1 MRGWARYPCNR
12 DLSLFP
18 RRDSSWKLKL
28 RAFVSK
34 RRTNTRY
41 IAQNVEDTYNCA
53 VFFVFESR
61 CFAKTRRG
69 WRKRQDTVGRA
80 NLFFLF
86 RSIII
91 SAPFFLPR
99 PFKLIAH
106 AVVTIHGNV
115 SRGKRRKRPIRGT
128 IRTVRFGCTNIRNP
142 IVSDRLLADLTAFPI
157 VVFEFVSH

>member
-1 MRGWARYPCNR
+1 MPSMENLRGWARYPCNR
-12 DLSLFP
+12 HLSLFP

-28 RAFVSK
+28 RAKDKVVCALVSK

-41 IAQNVEDTYNCA
+41 VAQNV
-53 VFFVFESR
+53 
-61 CFAKTRRG
+61 KTRHG

-80 NLFFLF
+80 NLFFVF

-91 SAPFFLPR
+91 SALFFLPR
-99 PFKLIAH
+99 PFELITH

-115 SRGKRRKRPIRGT
+115 PRGKRGKRPTRGT
-128 IRTVRFGCTNIRNP
+128 VRTIRFGRTNIQNP

-157 VVFEFVSH
+157 VVFEFVLH